1 MAAVTL
7 LLIHVSVKQD
17 GQEWHVIYHG
27 AQEKGTVLEGVSV
40 IPTTLHLSAKT
51 VNQDGWDLTVTH
63 LVLMEHRLIYGQVH
77 CVLIRSA

>member
-7 LLIHVSVKQD
+7 LPILVSVKQA
-17 GQEWHVIYHG
+17 GQEWRAIYHG

-40 IPTTLHLSAKT
+40 IPTTLHLSAKA
-51 VNQDGWDLTVTH
+51 VNQVGWDLTVTH
-63 LVLMEHRLIYGQVH
+63 LVLMEYRLIYGQVL